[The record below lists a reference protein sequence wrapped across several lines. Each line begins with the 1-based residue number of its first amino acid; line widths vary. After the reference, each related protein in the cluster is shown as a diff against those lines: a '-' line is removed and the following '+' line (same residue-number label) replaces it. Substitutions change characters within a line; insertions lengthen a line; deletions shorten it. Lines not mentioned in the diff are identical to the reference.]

1 MMKWES
7 AFRVVAHELRTPAG
21 VISGYAR
28 MLMSGRLDEASRDEA
43 LRQLERAA
51 GRLGDL
57 AQQSSDLAGWLA
69 PPELEA
75 STEYTLVPISAI
87 VVRAAESAATPERV
101 KVVGDPAA
109 IENACQLRTRE
120 PRALAAALASV
131 IDATARE
138 LPTRSSEIGVTVRR
152 SPMPNACDVVVGPP
166 SLIEAI
172 HIDHDLATNS
182 TFNLEGG
189 GLGLHLILGAVVLDA
204 HGASLWA
211 SRDVRGV
218 NGVRIPVSAGH

>member
-7 AFRVVAHELRTPAG
+7 AFRVVAHELRSPAG

-28 MLMSGRLDEASRDEA
+28 MLMSGRLDEATRDEA
-43 LRQLERAA
+43 LRHIQRAA

-69 PPELEA
+69 PQEPEE
-75 STEYTLVPISAI
+75 STEYTLVPIGAI
-87 VVRAAESAATPERV
+87 VVRAAQSAAAPERV
-101 KVVGDPAA
+101 KIVGDPASVD
-109 IENACQLRTRE
+109 CQLRTRE

-138 LPTRSSEIGVTVRR
+138 LPTSSSEIGITIRR
-152 SPMPNACDVVVGPP
+152 SPIPNACDVVVGPP
-166 SLIEAI
+166 ALIEAI
-172 HIDHDLATNS
+172 HIDHHLATDG

-211 SRDVRGV
+211 SSDVRGV
-218 NGVRIPVSAGH
+218 TGVRIPVSAWH